1 MASCRAG
8 VGADG
13 GSRRHRRGI
22 FDAVDPPGVR
32 TLCPESEDSGHA
44 GGSVRGLHTEE
55 FIGRFVQELS
65 ACAHDGLK
73 AGSMRQHRC
82 APRVAD
88 GSIRSLAWD
97 RRGRPAPN
105 GRLEGGQD
113 AGGRRRVGA
122 PWRHDPT
129 RHATR
134 TMANA
139 RSSARPTPAA
149 SVVRRRAGLV
159 AVSLAG
165 SLAGL
170 AAGTAGGVWG
180 TPAGRGPSSGS
191 STIAPGQAV
200 ARPPGSAS
208 SGVAMVLAPASAPRV
223 ERPGREDGSR

>member
-8 VGADG
+8 
-13 GSRRHRRGI
+13 RHRRGGLRCGGS
-22 FDAVDPPGVR
+22 AGRANVVPGVGGLR
-32 TLCPESEDSGHA
+32 ARRRIRARSAHGGVHRPIRWGVECLRALRPE
-44 GGSVRGLHTEE
+44 
-55 FIGRFVQELS
+55 
-65 ACAHDGLK
+65 DGLD
-73 AGSMRQHRC
+73 
-82 APRVAD
+82 APTLRARRAAD
-88 GSIRSLAWD
+88 GSIRRLAWD

-134 TMANA
+134 TMANV
-139 RSSARPTPAA
+139 RTSARPTPAA

-170 AAGTAGGVWG
+170 AAGTAGGAWG
-180 TPAGRGPSSGS
+180 TQAGRGPSSGS
-191 STIAPGQAV
+191 STIASGQAV
-200 ARPPGSAS
+200 ARPPGPAS
-208 SGVAMVLAPASAPRV
+208 SGVAMVLAPASAAGVARS
-223 ERPGREDGSR
+223 GREDGAR